1 MSARASALVEDLGA
15 QIGHLKGAGAK
26 VIDLLAM
33 VQLDRSTEGGPP
45 QAESFGR
52 VKKVIEKDSDARIR
66 DLFDDIDEEPFAL
79 TPLGQ
84 VHRARTSEGDDVAV
98 KVQRPGAGEA
108 VEGGL
113 RNLGLVGPIVKQL
126 APGLDAGAVLAEIRE
141 RIADELD
148 YEVQAQHQRRIER
161 RFRGHPHVHVPR
173 VHTELSTQRVLVT
186 DYAEGRPADA
196 ELSEAERDRAGE
208 IAFRFFFGLA
218 WRDGVVA
225 GDPDPG
231 NCLVQ
236 SDGRL
241 CVLDFGL
248 LRDRDAAVVAGE
260 RDVMRALA
268 EGDAGAALEAL
279 ARLGYAPDPDAHDA
293 VFEHLQT
300 AGEWLI
306 TDGVRRVDPAYVE
319 RIREAGYPPRSPYFD
334 TMRRLGL
341 PAESL
346 LMRRLEFRLLTL
358 LGALQA
364 EADWGAIAAEHHSG
378 RPAAT
383 ELGTEDR
390 AFFTTPGS

>member
-1 MSARASALVEDLGA
+1 MARAADLVEDLGA

-33 VQLDRSTEGGPP
+33 VQLDRAAESAPP

-52 VKKVIEKDSDARIR
+52 MRKLIEKDSGTRIR
-66 DLFDDIDEEPFAL
+66 DLFDDIAEEPFAL

-98 KVQRPGAGEA
+98 KVQRPGAAEA

-141 RIADELD
+141 RIAEELD

-173 VHTELSTQRVLVT
+173 VHTDLSTRRMLVT
-186 DYAEGRPADA
+186 EYVEGRQADA
-196 ELSEAERDRAGE
+196 NLTEAERDRAGE

-231 NCLVQ
+231 NCLLE

-248 LRDRDAAVVAGE
+248 LRDRDADAVAGE
-260 RDVMRALA
+260 REVMRALA
-268 EGDAGAALEAL
+268 EDDGDAATAALTE
-279 ARLGYAPDPDAHDA
+279 LGYGPGPE
-293 VFEHLQT
+293 VVEHLQT
-300 AGEWLI
+300 AGEWLFVE
-306 TDGVRRVDPAYVE
+306 GFRRVDPAYVA
-319 RIREAGYPPRSPYFD
+319 RIFELGYPPRSPYFD
-334 TMRRLGL
+334 AMRHLQM
-341 PAESL
+341 PASSL
-346 LMRRLEFRLLTL
+346 LMRRLEFRLLSL

-364 EADWGAIAAEHHSG
+364 GADWGAIAAEHHSG

-383 ELGTEDR
+383 DLGREDR
-390 AFFTTPGS
+390 AFFG

>member
-1 MSARASALVEDLGA
+1 MARAAELVEDLGA

-33 VQLDRSTEGGPP
+33 VQLDRSGESAPP

-52 VKKVIEKDSDARIR
+52 IRKLIEKDSGTRIR

-84 VHRARTSEGDDVAV
+84 VHRARTGDGDDVAV
-98 KVQRPGAGEA
+98 KVQRPGAAEA

-141 RIADELD
+141 RIAEELD

-173 VHTELSTQRVLVT
+173 VHTDLSTRRMLVT
-186 DYAEGRPADA
+186 EYVEGRRPDA
-196 ELSEAERDRAGE
+196 TESEAERDRAGE

-225 GDPDPG
+225 GDPDPA
-231 NCLVQ
+231 NCLLEP
-236 SDGRL
+236 DGRL
-241 CVLDFGL
+241 CMLDFGL
-248 LRDRDAAVVAGE
+248 LRDRDADAVAGE
-260 RDVMRALA
+260 REVMRALA
-268 EGDAGAALEAL
+268 EDDEDAAVAALTEL
-279 ARLGYAPDPDAHDA
+279 DYGPGPE
-293 VFEHLQT
+293 VVEHLQT
-300 AGEWLI
+300 AGEWLFVE
-306 TDGVRRVDPAYVE
+306 GFRRIEPAYVD
-319 RIREAGYPPRSPYFD
+319 RIFETGYPPRSPYFD
-334 TMRRLGL
+334 AMRRLRM
-341 PAESL
+341 PASSL
-346 LMRRLEFRLLTL
+346 LMRRLEFRLLSL

-364 EADWGAIAAEHHSG
+364 GADWGAIAAEHHSG

-383 ELGTEDR
+383 ALGREDR
-390 AFFTTPGS
+390 AFFG